1 MSTLSLSLSSSFC
14 SKGVKVSSRYTNVG
28 GLITRTK
35 TRQNRFA
42 TSIVLLRNNWSG
54 WIRLSVRV
62 RPLVECKQEWRRGKR
77 GGRYE
82 RLVRSDQGRDGKDD
96 EVDYVFQK
104 DARRGDTRRRH
115 TGGGRGD
122 IIQRLGS
129 RFSIGSLYLAK
140 LLANY
145 ELRRARRMSHGCVAR
160 PVSPSLSLSFRR
172 NRPRERRREKKET
185 KEKEEVSPRE
195 IGYAAT
201 GKWEERLKNLPY
213 SIRCPSSFLP
223 IPLCDRK

>member
-1 MSTLSLSLSSSFC
+1 M
-14 SKGVKVSSRYTNVG
+14 
-28 GLITRTK
+28 
-35 TRQNRFA
+35 
-42 TSIVLLRNNWSG
+42 
-54 WIRLSVRV
+54 
-62 RPLVECKQEWRRGKR
+62 VECKQEWRRGKR

-115 TGGGRGD
+115 TGGGRGGN

-172 NRPRERRREKKET
+172 DRPRERRREKKET

-201 GKWEERLKNLPY
+201 GK
-213 SIRCPSSFLP
+213 
-223 IPLCDRK
+223 

>member
-115 TGGGRGD
+115 TGGGRGGN

-160 PVSPSLSLSFRR
+160 PVSPSLSLFLFSPWSTTRKTERKKR
-172 NRPRERRREKKET
+172 NEGE
-185 KEKEEVSPRE
+185 
-195 IGYAAT
+195 G
-201 GKWEERLKNLPY
+201 GG
-213 SIRCPSSFLP
+213 
-223 IPLCDRK
+223 